1 MIRLPDFGAKDVQVN
16 VELLFDEP
24 TSALDPEMVSEVLLV
39 IRDHGA
45 QRPDAASASRTR
57 WVSPAKLRI
66 GSSSWTRSRILERAT
81 PEDFFERPQHPR
93 AQQFLSDLR
102 SPFARSV

>member
-1 MIRLPDFGAKDVQVN
+1 M
-16 VELLFDEP
+16 
-24 TSALDPEMVSEVLLV
+24 LLV
-39 IRDHGA
+39 IRDLAHKGQTLVCVTHEMGFA
-45 QRPDAASASRTR
+45 REVAD
-57 WVSPAKLRI
+57 RI
-66 GSSSWTRSRILERAT
+66 FFMDEGRILERAT

>member
-1 MIRLPDFGAKDVQVN
+1 M
-16 VELLFDEP
+16 LFDEP

-39 IRDHGA
+39 IRDLAHKGQTLVIVTHEMGFA
-45 QRPDAASASRTR
+45 REVAD
-57 WVSPAKLRI
+57 RI
-66 GSSSWTRSRILERAT
+66 FFMDEGRILERAT

-93 AQQFLSDLR
+93 TQQFLSDLR